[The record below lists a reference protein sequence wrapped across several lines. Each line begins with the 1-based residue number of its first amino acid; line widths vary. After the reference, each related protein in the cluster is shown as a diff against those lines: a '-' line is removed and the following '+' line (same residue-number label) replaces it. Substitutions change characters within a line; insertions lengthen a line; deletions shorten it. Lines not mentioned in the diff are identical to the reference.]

1 MIEELTRNYILGPE
15 DITTLSPLSDK
26 YILPWRQERVKQW
39 ALVFY
44 NTHKAEGAAQEA
56 ENMALSLEEAGF
68 SFVLEEWKCRQTLLD
83 RLQKHLDHIAN
94 KLSLLTVCIMS
105 HGITGNLI
113 DSNAKKLAISDILHL
128 INQTIPKH
136 VPLVGKYYDYC

>member
-1 MIEELTRNYILGPE
+1 MIDELARNYILDPE
-15 DITTLSPLSDK
+15 DIRTLSPLSDK
-26 YILPWRQERVKQW
+26 YILPWRQEKVKQW

-44 NTHKAEGAAQEA
+44 NTNKREGTAQEA

-68 SFVLEEWKCRQTLLD
+68 SFELEEWKCRQTLLE

-113 DSNAKKLAISDILHL
+113 DSNSQKLAISDILHL
-128 INQTIPKH
+128 VNPTIPKH
-136 VPLVGKYYDYC
+136 VPLVGK